1 MGIVGTHKM
10 DIGEKAEGSSFMED
24 LLSRL
29 ARALR
34 IELDGLAGM
43 DQARVLVE
51 LSGILYG
58 LPWMAVGLGWLVAR
72 TDLALV
78 REQWAALVLILA
90 LAIVLGQFTFFQV
103 ARNRSGSYNYTS
115 STFTGVISVSAI
127 FLFGPTGVWVHLL
140 PMLVYYG
147 LNLQK
152 RATALQHLNWARNLV
167 FNLGAGAVVSLSSL
181 WVYQRLGGDIPFQ
194 AFSGQ
199 ELVAGIAAMIV
210 YIPGEGVGFWLWTLV
225 IRWFRIRP
233 PRTLGETRELYFQ
246 TLKFLLLADLP
257 SVFGLLAAAIFSQM
271 GLAAYLFFVLGL
283 LLVSVMARWLSQA
296 VMSSAQRSEEL
307 DQLEQLGRAIIAAP
321 PDGSRLPALLDDFI
335 PRMLTYQ
342 QIEIRLF
349 DGRVLTQL
357 PEDRPALPPGLWTW
371 FEAQPGIYTFP
382 PRAVLPWHGR
392 IGGNHYFL
400 APILSNEGAA
410 PLGGICLVQE
420 GWFLEATS
428 DLGSA
433 LQVLAA
439 QIASALHSA
448 EVYEQTLAHER
459 VVQELAFA
467 GQIQATFLPSEVP
480 DLPGWQL
487 AAALL
492 PAKETSGD
500 FYDFIPLSGGRLGIL
515 VADVADKG
523 VAAALFMALSRTLIR
538 TYALEHPDSPAQAF
552 AAANARILA
561 DSEGGLFV
569 TAFYGILDP
578 SSGRFVYS
586 NAGHNPPILISS
598 DGAKGVQELA
608 RTGIPL
614 GLFEEQDWEE
624 RMVSIPLKAELI
636 LYTDGLTEAQA
647 VTGAVYGLDRL
658 KAVLRP
664 GPARSAAAVQAAIL
678 DSVEEFVSGTPQFD
692 DITLVV
698 LQRELGLGK

>member
-1 MGIVGTHKM
+1 M
-10 DIGEKAEGSSFMED
+10 
-24 LLSRL
+24 
-29 ARALR
+29 
-34 IELDGLAGM
+34 
-43 DQARVLVE
+43 
-51 LSGILYG
+51 
-58 LPWMAVGLGWLVAR
+58 
-72 TDLALV
+72 
-78 REQWAALVLILA
+78 
-90 LAIVLGQFTFFQV
+90 
-103 ARNRSGSYNYTS
+103 
-115 STFTGVISVSAI
+115 
-127 FLFGPTGVWVHLL
+127 
-140 PMLVYYG
+140 
-147 LNLQK
+147 
-152 RATALQHLNWARNLV
+152 
-167 FNLGAGAVVSLSSL
+167 
-181 WVYQRLGGDIPFQ
+181 
-194 AFSGQ
+194 
-199 ELVAGIAAMIV
+199 
-210 YIPGEGVGFWLWTLV
+210 
-225 IRWFRIRP
+225 
-233 PRTLGETRELYFQ
+233 
-246 TLKFLLLADLP
+246 
-257 SVFGLLAAAIFSQM
+257 FGLLAAAIFSQM

-283 LLVSVMARWLSQA
+283 LLVSVLARWLSQA

-371 FEAQPGIYTFP
+371 LEAQPGIYTFL

-392 IGGNHYFL
+392 VGGNHYFL

-439 QIASALHSA
+439 QIASALHGV

-467 GQIQATFLPSEVP
+467 GQIQATFLPGEVP

-578 SSGRFVYS
+578 FSGRFVYS
-586 NAGHNPPILISS
+586 NAGHNPPMLISS
-598 DGAKGVQELA
+598 DGSEGVQELA
-608 RTGIPL
+608 RTGVPL
-614 GLFEEQDWEE
+614 GLFEEQAWEE
-624 RMVSIPLKAELI
+624 RMVSIPPECRFDPVHRWPDRSPECRRGGLWPGTAGEKSSGRGWPDRRPRSRPRSWILSKSLWAAPRSLMTSPWWCSSASRARGNRASRRCACRGPGELRQ
-636 LYTDGLTEAQA
+636 TA
-647 VTGAVYGLDRL
+647 
-658 KAVLRP
+658 
-664 GPARSAAAVQAAIL
+664 
-678 DSVEEFVSGTPQFD
+678 
-692 DITLVV
+692 
-698 LQRELGLGK
+698 